1 MLGYHPCNTKTNN
14 KQSLSTTNL
23 LLLDISWSISTM
35 SNSENERI
43 WEKFYEEAKAKGM
56 KHQEAMIYANEQF
69 QKLKEA

>member
-14 KQSLSTTNL
+14 KQLLSTTNL

-43 WEKFYEEAKAKGM
+43 WEKFYAEAKAKGM
-56 KHQEAMIYANEQF
+56 RHQEAMIYANEQF

>member
-14 KQSLSTTNL
+14 KQLLSTTNL

-56 KHQEAMIYANEQF
+56 RHQQAMIYANEQF
-69 QKLKEA
+69 DKLKEA